1 MNRIIKQSAFYFLA
15 TIITVQLRAQDKK
28 MEVDINLNKNDSNW
42 YQQPWV
48 WIVGG
53 AVFILLLVAMLKG
66 SGKKFSYFTF
76 KGVYKQ
82 AH

>member
-1 MNRIIKQSAFYFLA
+1 MNTVIKKGMFFILA
-15 TIITVQLRAQDKK
+15 TLMAFQTWAQDKK
-28 MEVDINLNKNDSNW
+28 VDVDIDVNKKGSDW

-66 SGKKFSYFTF
+66 SGKKD
-76 KGVYKQ
+76 
-82 AH
+82 